1 MPKLVIMN
9 HCGDMTR
16 SWDEETRLQTEEIF
30 NDLVQNQG
38 YWAFIPDRSGNG
50 GEYVKAFDPTADEIV
65 LHKRLAGG

>member
-1 MPKLVIMN
+1 
-9 HCGDMTR
+9 
-16 SWDEETRLQTEEIF
+16 LQTEEIF

-50 GEYVKAFDPTADEIV
+50 GEYVKAFDPTADDIV